1 MANLLSWQ
9 MRNIYFKFFLR
20 QEKGKSK
27 FKNSSALL
35 PNFIVATMLV
45 NFQIRADPLP
55 PPLTLSQLNG
65 VAVLNGTNGIDSLPL
80 QTYQQSL
87 QTTINFNNNAS
98 PERVDQAV
106 FDASNYVYG
115 GFGTK
120 IDKQLLA
127 VFNDSSTPSPLLN
140 SLKFLDFF
148 ANKRVGI
155 DSSRLK
161 LYFGVLTDPAPDP
174 TGNVYSNT
182 EKTGYTLLQ
191 QFYASNSQGNPRP
204 FQVSDQIKLD
214 PRYGIV
220 QSQNSAAFPSGHTTA
235 GTALMLALAMEV
247 PQLYQ
252 SILARG
258 ADIGNSRLVLGVHYA
273 LDVIGGRILAT
284 QEMVKYLNNTPGY
297 INPGED
303 FPQELAAQAIPI
315 QAFLA
320 SQCGSVSYKS
330 LQQCA
335 QSSPDA
341 FTNYKNN
348 EAAYTFALTYG
359 MTPVGPTNLAPVVP
373 VGAEALLATR
383 FPYLSAEQRREVLA
397 STEIAS
403 GFALDDGSGYARLNL
418 FAAAGGYGAFT
429 NDVIVNMD
437 GSLGG
442 LNAAD
447 SWMNDISGPGG
458 LTKTGSGELTLNGN
472 STYQG
477 ATIINGGKLEVNGA
491 ITSPTTV
498 NASGTLAGSGTVG
511 NILVNSGGTLA
522 PGSLENIG
530 TLTANGQ
537 VLFASHSIL
546 AIRGT
551 PAANDQLTASGPVT
565 LGGGEV
571 QVKAGSGLYL
581 PASRYTIITAP
592 EVAGTF
598 NNASTDLAFL
608 APQLSYDA
616 NHAYMALNRNSVSLS
631 GPARNS
637 NERAV
642 GKALD
647 KAAEGTPGEAGNRL
661 LNSLYQLTTPQAQ
674 NALHTLSAP
683 GIGFAEADNID
694 RGLIASQIV
703 GEQMGDW
710 LGINSVPI
718 SISPTYQPA
727 SGNTDI
733 QASHSGNMAN
743 LTVAPTSHSW
753 GTFTGGRTT
762 RSPDASESFPGGHS
776 SYTGIFFGV
785 DNALSDT
792 LLLGGAVGIT
802 RGNFSTSEGGMT
814 GKDDGYHALVYSALA
829 YEQNYL
835 QLSQAY
841 SHFSNKTLRS
851 TMDFG
856 LLQSDQLSSSFGAD
870 EWRTR
875 IEAGHRFDFDA
886 ARLSPFVALDF
897 ANYHANTYSEQGTY
911 STGSTALNVE
921 SNTTTSAPLSLGLH
935 AAANYEFAD
944 GWMLSPNATVAV
956 VHELSQDRTVT
967 ARFRALPED
976 EFILNG
982 PRADKNTV
990 QFNPRL
996 TLSSVAGLS
1005 FMIEGQAAHSGE
1017 SDSLAGRLSV
1027 KYSW

>member
-1 MANLLSWQ
+1 MRKYLL
-9 MRNIYFKFFLR
+9 K
-20 QEKGKSK
+20 QEPDVPK
-27 FKNSSALL
+27 FKSRCTLW
-35 PNFIVATMLV
+35 PKFILVTMLV
-45 NFQIRADPLP
+45 NFQLRADTAP
-55 PPLTLSQLNG
+55 PPLTLPQRDG
-65 VAVLNGTNGIDSLPL
+65 VSVLNGTNGIDFLPL

-98 PERVDQAV
+98 PERMDQAV

-127 VFNDSSTPSPLLN
+127 VFNNPSVPSPLLN

-161 LYFGVLTDPAPDP
+161 LYFGVLTDPTPDP
-174 TGNVYSNT
+174 TGNIYSNT
-182 EKTGYTLLQ
+182 EKTGYHLVP
-191 QFYASNSQGNPRP
+191 QFYSSNSQGNPRP
-204 FQVSDQIKLD
+204 FQVSDQIRLD
-214 PRYGIV
+214 PRYGIE

-235 GTALMLALAMEV
+235 GTADMLALAIAV

-297 INPGED
+297 VNPGED
-303 FPQELAAQAIPI
+303 FPQELAAQALPI

-320 SQCGSVSYKS
+320 AQCGSTSYKS
-330 LQQCA
+330 IQQCA

-341 FTNYKNN
+341 FTDYKNN

-373 VGAEALLATR
+373 AGAEALLATR
-383 FPYLSAEQRREVLA
+383 FPYLSAEQRRDVLA

-429 NDVIVNMD
+429 SNVTVNMD
-437 GSLGG
+437 ASLGG

-472 STYQG
+472 STWQG

-491 ITSPTTV
+491 ITSPTTI
-498 NASGTLAGSGTVG
+498 NTGGTLAGSGTVG
-511 NILVNSGGTLA
+511 DILVNSGGTLA

-530 TLTANGQ
+530 TLTANGA
-537 VLFASHSIL
+537 VVFASNSLL

-551 PAANDQLTASGPVT
+551 PDANDQLIASGPVT
-565 LGGGEV
+565 LSGGEV
-571 QVKAGSGLYL
+571 QVKAGTGVYL
-581 PASRYTIITAP
+581 PASRYTIITAQ
-592 EVAGTF
+592 EVAGAF
-598 NNASTDLAFL
+598 NNTSTDLAFL
-608 APQLSYDA
+608 TPQLSYDA
-616 NHAYMALNRNSVSLS
+616 DHVYMALNRNNVSLS
-631 GPARNS
+631 APAFNG
-637 NERAV
+637 NERSL
-642 GKALD
+642 GRALD
-647 KAAEGTPGEAGNRL
+647 EAATVMQGEAGNRL
-661 LNSLYQLTTPQAQ
+661 LNSIYQLTVPQAQ
-674 NALHTLSAP
+674 GALHTLSAP
-683 GIGFAEADNID
+683 GIGYTQTDNID
-694 RGLIASQIV
+694 RGRIASQIT
-703 GEQMGDW
+703 GGQMGDW
-710 LGINSVPI
+710 LGINTIPQSTRQI
-718 SISPTYQPA
+718 RQPA
-727 SGNTDI
+727 TGNADI
-733 QASHSGNMAN
+733 PVANSSSPAN
-743 LTVAPTSHSW
+743 LTIAPSSRTW

-762 RSPDASESFPGGHS
+762 RSSDVSDSFPGGHS
-776 SYTGIFFGV
+776 SYSGIFLGA
-785 DNALSDT
+785 DNALSDNM
-792 LLLGGAVGIT
+792 LLGGAIGIT
-802 RGNFSTSEGGMT
+802 RGNFSTSEGGMS
-814 GKDDGYHALVYSALA
+814 GKDDGYHALVYSALT

-851 TMDFG
+851 TSGFG
-856 LLQSDQLSSSFGAD
+856 LLQSDQLSGSFGAE

-875 IEAGHRFDFDA
+875 VEAGHRFDFDA
-886 ARLSPFVALDF
+886 ARLSPFVAMDF
-897 ANYHANTYSEQGTY
+897 ASYHANSYSEHGDSGQGV
-911 STGSTALNVE
+911 TALNVD
-921 SNTTTSAPLSLGLH
+921 SNNITSVPLSLGLH
-935 AAANYEFAD
+935 AAANYEIAD
-944 GWMLSPNATVAV
+944 GWMLSPDATVALV
-956 VHELSQDRTVT
+956 RELSKDRTLN
-967 ARFRALPED
+967 AQFRTLPGD
-976 EFILNG
+976 SFVLNG
-982 PRADKNTV
+982 PRADENTV
-990 QFNPRL
+990 QLTPRL
-996 TLSSVAGLS
+996 TLASAAGLS
-1005 FMIEGQAAHSGE
+1005 FMVEGQAAQSGE
-1017 SDSLAGRLSV
+1017 STSLAGRFSV